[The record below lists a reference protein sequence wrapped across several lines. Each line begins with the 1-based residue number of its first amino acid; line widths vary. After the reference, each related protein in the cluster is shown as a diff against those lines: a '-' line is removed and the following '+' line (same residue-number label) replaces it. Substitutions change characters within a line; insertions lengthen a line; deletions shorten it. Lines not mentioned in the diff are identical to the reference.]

1 MPGTLASCRSG
12 GDGAANVSYVPRPF
26 LLLSMP
32 GTLASCR
39 SGGDGAV
46 NVSYVPHLFL
56 LLSTPGTL
64 ASCKDGV
71 ANVSVPPLPWDEHEL
86 I

>member
-26 LLLSMP
+26 LLLS
-32 GTLASCR
+32 
-39 SGGDGAV
+39 
-46 NVSYVPHLFL
+46 
-56 LLSTPGTL
+56 TPGTL

-71 ANVSVPPLPWDEHEL
+71 ANVSVPPLPCL
-86 I
+86 F